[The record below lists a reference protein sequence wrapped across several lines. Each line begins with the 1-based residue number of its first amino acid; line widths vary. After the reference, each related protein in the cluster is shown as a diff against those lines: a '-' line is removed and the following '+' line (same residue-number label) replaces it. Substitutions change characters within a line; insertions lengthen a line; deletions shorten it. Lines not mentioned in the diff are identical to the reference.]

1 MHISPCTIVVVFV
14 VMTYRDLKDEL
25 LTTVVRLEGIENG
38 RKLHGI
44 EFDCYDPSAS

>member
-1 MHISPCTIVVVFV
+1 MIVMFV

-25 LTTVVRLEGIENG
+25 LTTVVRLECIENR

-44 EFDCYDPSAS
+44 EFDCYHPSAS